1 MVVWGAAVCNPH
13 PLRYIVAKS
22 ILCDHKKPYN
32 PVFKLLLYIKM
43 SMSIHTSILHE
54 CSARLCSQ
62 YGINALIYIYI
73 YISRYIDALLH
84 NKINIL
90 YFYINLFNIF
100 CYGKRLKAGKCRTTL
115 SSILTVRVCVRVD
128 DAIVNHITIHKYTAI
143 HTRATMNM
151 RIYSHRMQR
160 VVMFNEIKYYIF

>member
-1 MVVWGAAVCNPH
+1 MITRNH
-13 PLRYIVAKS
+13 IILYSNYYYISKCRCRS
-22 ILCDHKKPYN
+22 TLPSC
-32 PVFKLLLYIKM
+32 M
-43 SMSIHTSILHE
+43 
-54 CSARLCSQ
+54 
-62 YGINALIYIYI
+62 NALLGYVPNTELTHSFIHI

>member
-62 YGINALIYIYI
+62 YGINALIYTYI
-73 YISRYIDALLH
+73 YISLYRCPATQQNQYFIFLYKFTQYFLLREAFKSRKMSHNFILNIDSTSMCESRWCHCQSYYNTQIHSDTYTCNNEYA
-84 NKINIL
+84 NI
-90 YFYINLFNIF
+90 
-100 CYGKRLKAGKCRTTL
+100 
-115 SSILTVRVCVRVD
+115 
-128 DAIVNHITIHKYTAI
+128 
-143 HTRATMNM
+143 
-151 RIYSHRMQR
+151 
-160 VVMFNEIKYYIF
+160 